1 MPLPPSNKDTVVAI
15 VDENGL
21 VAIKTSRQIPV
32 SEAERTAR
40 LGRQTQPMSVLRV
53 WANLMLWRRR
63 MLSSS
68 VAAWVRLR
76 FPDCRQT
83 IETITTVTR
92 AAVWKSNATR
102 DIALADS
109 DGGVDDAS
117 PSVCETSVPSSKTQ
131 SVFPVLWSLDP
142 VYEQTK
148 EVSLVICNS
157 N

>member
-1 MPLPPSNKDTVVAI
+1 MVAI

-63 MLSSS
+63 MPSSS
-68 VAAWVRLR
+68 VAAWVWLE

-102 DIALADS
+102 DIALADL
-109 DGGVDDAS
+109 DDGVDDDS
-117 PSVCETSVPSSKTQ
+117 PSICETTVPSSGTQ
-131 SVFPVLWSLDP
+131 SVSPVLWSLGP
-142 VYEQTK
+142 GYEQTK
-148 EVSLVICNS
+148 EVSLVIYKS
-157 N
+157 D